1 MQAFTKQQLIREIEQ
16 LPEEHLDEVYRI
28 ILSIKHIIQG
38 QEDNRSKIMALA
50 GSWSDMTEKDFMEF
64 LEDTGKMRDTF
75 FEERE

>member
-16 LPEEHLDEVYRI
+16 LPEGHVDEVYRI

-50 GSWSDMTEKDFMEF
+50 GSWSDMPEKDFLEF
-64 LEDTGKMRDTF
+64 LEDTRKMRQKIIHS
-75 FEERE
+75 